1 MHQDHLRLSIIVPA
15 YNHRGDLQQCVAA
28 LSAAAGTN
36 SEIIVVD
43 DGSTEELRS
52 VVTDSGT
59 DVLRLSRNSGP
70 SSARNLGARHARGD
84 ILLFV
89 DSDLVVA
96 PGAVNALI
104 QRLEADPTVAAAFGS
119 YDNHPQAKGV
129 VSQYRNLLHHY
140 VHQTGNVE
148 ASTFWA
154 GFGAI
159 RRSVFEAVGGF
170 DEKRFPRCIEDIE
183 LGGRLRRAVHRII
196 LAKDIQGTHL
206 KRWTLRSV
214 IKTDVCCRA
223 IPWTRLIMEQ
233 KQAPDD
239 LNLKAG
245 QRASVALVGLA
256 CLFLALSIVFA
267 SVRFPALEMSATA
280 LLGVIALNRK
290 LYGFFI
296 HERGLL
302 FAFAAIPLHILYFL
316 YSGTAYVW
324 VWGEYRLRSVPFLQP
339 LFRGTRV

>member
-183 LGGRLRRAVHRII
+183 LGGRLRRAGHRII

-280 LLGVIALNRK
+280 LLCVIALNRK

>member
-15 YNHRGDLQQCVAA
+15 YNHRGDLQQCLAT
-28 LSAAAGTN
+28 LGAAAGTN

-89 DSDLVVA
+89 DSDLVVS

-183 LGGRLRRAVHRII
+183 LGGRLRRAGHRII

-214 IKTDVCCRA
+214 IKTDVGCRA

-316 YSGTAYVW
+316 YSGVAYLW

>member
-1 MHQDHLRLSIIVPA
+1 
-15 YNHRGDLQQCVAA
+15 
-28 LSAAAGTN
+28 
-36 SEIIVVD
+36 
-43 DGSTEELRS
+43 
-52 VVTDSGT
+52 VTDSGT

-183 LGGRLRRAVHRII
+183 LGGRLRRAGHRII

>member
-15 YNHRGDLQQCVAA
+15 YNHRGDLQQCLAA
-28 LSAAAGTN
+28 LGAAAGTN

-89 DSDLVVA
+89 DSDLVVS

-183 LGGRLRRAVHRII
+183 LGGRLRRAGHRII

-214 IKTDVCCRA
+214 IKTDVGCRA

-267 SVRFPALEMSATA
+267 SIRFPALEMSATA

-316 YSGTAYVW
+316 YSGVAYLW

>member
-1 MHQDHLRLSIIVPA
+1 
-15 YNHRGDLQQCVAA
+15 LQQCVAA
-28 LSAAAGTN
+28 LVAAAGTD

-52 VVTDSGT
+52 VVTGSEA

-104 QRLEADPTVAAAFGS
+104 ELLEADPTVAAAFGS

-183 LGGRLRRAVHRII
+183 LGGRLRRAGHRII

>member
-1 MHQDHLRLSIIVPA
+1 
-15 YNHRGDLQQCVAA
+15 
-28 LSAAAGTN
+28 
-36 SEIIVVD
+36 
-43 DGSTEELRS
+43 
-52 VVTDSGT
+52 
-59 DVLRLSRNSGP
+59 
-70 SSARNLGARHARGD
+70 
-84 ILLFV
+84 
-89 DSDLVVA
+89 
-96 PGAVNALI
+96 
-104 QRLEADPTVAAAFGS
+104 
-119 YDNHPQAKGV
+119 
-129 VSQYRNLLHHY
+129 
-140 VHQTGNVE
+140 
-148 ASTFWA
+148 
-154 GFGAI
+154 
-159 RRSVFEAVGGF
+159 VFEAVGGF

-183 LGGRLRRAVHRII
+183 LGGRLRRAGHRII